1 MLANISQQYMGS
13 NRLLRKT
20 QESSKR
26 MFFMLF
32 IRSRQY
38 IFSYVKTTTKSR
50 VKTPEGKK
58 NPHARKRLRFVDH
71 PWIPWQ
77 LVRMGGWRPAFTNWM
92 PLGTCNLF
100 TVSSQGQFRLFRVH
114 SPSCLHSVKI
124 RGQAENKTTGYQ
136 KVGFLVIMSKNH
148 HPLF

>member
-1 MLANISQQYMGS
+1 MLANISQQYTGS
-13 NRLLRKT
+13 NRLLGRT
-20 QESSKR
+20 QEPWKR

-32 IRSRQY
+32 IRRRQY

-50 VKTPEGKK
+50 AKTPEEKK
-58 NPHARKRLRFVDH
+58 HPHAGKRLRFVDP

-77 LVRMGGWRPAFTNWM
+77 LIGTGGWRPAFTNWM

-100 TVSSQGQFRLFRVH
+100 TASLRGQFGLFRVP
-114 SPSCLHSVKI
+114 SPACLHSLKI
-124 RGQAENKTTGYQ
+124 CGQAENKTTGYQ